1 MTVKSST
8 GNFAPMLPILTN
20 GKPKSDPGL
29 RESKATAIALAEELG
44 FDEAAEDD
52 EFEFGGEREYPK
64 LRVSQAK
71 REYYLACQAKFK
83 AQTLEGALVLASDA
97 EKALFDVGREIR
109 EGLSSLPS
117 RITDAILLIPE
128 KDKNLRF
135 KILTLLE
142 REINSSLTALS
153 DRSEGERD
161 K

>member
-1 MTVKSST
+1 MPVNSST
-8 GNFAPMLPILTN
+8 GKPAPMLPILTN

-29 RESKATAIALAEELG
+29 RESKFSRVPTSSVG
-44 FDEAAEDD
+44 FDEADEDD

-64 LRVSQAK
+64 LRESQAR

-83 AQTLEGALVLASDA
+83 AQTLEGTLVLASDA

-109 EGLSSLPS
+109 EGLFSLPS

-128 KDKNLRF
+128 KDKDRRF

-142 REINSSLTALS
+142 LEINACLLALS
-153 DRSEGERD
+153 DRIEGRD
-161 K
+161 R